1 MLFGKWLT
9 GPDLTGTM
17 SRLLNQ
23 PPINKRAYSM
33 NKESVMAL
41 LAEIN
46 DENAGR
52 DLVSAGF
59 VREVGIHEDRV
70 SVDIRL
76 GYHLTD
82 KGAALAEAVKAHLE
96 NSSEIA
102 YAGINISAKVMPHKV
117 QEELKPLES
126 IANIIAVGSGKG
138 GVGKSTTAVNLA
150 LALQAQGARVGLLD
164 ADIYGPSIPSMLG
177 VKGQPSTD
185 GEHIIPKE
193 AHGLK
198 VMSIGFLVEEDTAMI
213 WRGPMVTSALQQLL
227 GDTLWGPLDYL
238 IIDLPPGTGD
248 IQLTLAQKIPVA
260 GAVIVTTPQDI
271 ALLDARRAVHMFR
284 KVDVPVLGVVENMST
299 HICTAC
305 GHEEAIFGH
314 GGGEAMAK
322 DFDIPL
328 LGRLPLTMEI
338 RSSLDMGKPTMMQD
352 LDSPITQS
360 YRSLALRTAGELAI
374 KPRSMVLQMPE
385 ILIQS

>member
-1 MLFGKWLT
+1 
-9 GPDLTGTM
+9 
-17 SRLLNQ
+17 
-23 PPINKRAYSM
+23 M

-46 DENAGR
+46 DENSGR
-52 DLVSAGF
+52 DLVSAGT
-59 VREVGIHEDRV
+59 VREVGIHDDQV
-70 SVDIRL
+70 NVDIRL
-76 GYHLTD
+76 GYPLND
-82 KGAALAEAVKAHLE
+82 QDGALASMIKARLE
-96 NSSEIA
+96 SDPGIEKASVNIA
-102 YAGINISAKVMPHKV
+102 CKVVAHKV
-117 QEELKPLES
+117 QEDLKPLES

-150 LALQAQGARVGLLD
+150 LALHHEGARVGLLD

-185 GEHIIPKE
+185 GEKIIPKQ

-248 IQLTLAQKIPVA
+248 IQLTLAQRIPVA

-299 HICTAC
+299 HICSAC

-314 GGGEAMAK
+314 GGGGRMAK

-328 LGRLPLTMEI
+328 LGQLPLAMEI
-338 RSSLDMGKPTMMQD
+338 RASLDEGKPTMMQSP
-352 LDSPITQS
+352 DSLLAKS
-360 YRSLALRTAGELAI
+360 YRSLALRTTGELSV
-374 KPRSMVLQMPE
+374 KPRSMTLQMPE
-385 ILIQS
+385 IVIQN

>member
-1 MLFGKWLT
+1 
-9 GPDLTGTM
+9 
-17 SRLLNQ
+17 
-23 PPINKRAYSM
+23 M

-41 LAEIN
+41 LAEVN
-46 DENAGR
+46 DEHSGR
-52 DLVSAGF
+52 DLVSAGSI
-59 VREVGIHEDRV
+59 REVGIHDNKV
-70 SVDIRL
+70 SVDVRL
-76 GYHLTD
+76 GYPLAD
-82 KGAALAEAVKAHLE
+82 NGAELVASIKTRLE
-96 NSSEIA
+96 SDPEIT
-102 YAGINISAKVMPHKV
+102 SASVNMSCKVMPHKV
-117 QEELKPLES
+117 QEDLKPLDS

-150 LALQAQGARVGLLD
+150 LALQREGARVGLLD

-198 VMSIGFLVEEDTAMI
+198 VMSIGFLVAEDTAMI

-284 KVDVPVLGVVENMST
+284 KVDVPILGVVENMST

-305 GHEEAIFGH
+305 GHEEALFGH
-314 GGGEAMAK
+314 GGGELMAK
-322 DFDIPL
+322 DFEIPL
-328 LGRLPLTMEI
+328 LGQLPLTMEI
-338 RSSLDMGKPTMMQD
+338 RSSLDAGQPTMMQN
-352 LDSPITQS
+352 LDSPIAKS
-360 YRSLALRTAGELAI
+360 YRSLALRTAGELSVM
-374 KPRSMVLQMPE
+374 PRSMTVQMPQ
-385 ILIQS
+385 IVVQN

>member
-1 MLFGKWLT
+1 
-9 GPDLTGTM
+9 
-17 SRLLNQ
+17 
-23 PPINKRAYSM
+23 M

-41 LAEIN
+41 LAEIL
-46 DENAGR
+46 DENSGR
-52 DLVSAGF
+52 DLVSAGV
-59 VREVGIHEDRV
+59 VRELGLHEDRV
-70 SVDIRL
+70 NVDIRL
-76 GYHLTD
+76 GYP
-82 KGAALAEAVKAHLE
+82 LANNGEQFAKTISEHLE
-96 NSSEIA
+96 SNPEISRA
-102 YAGINISAKVMPHKV
+102 SVNISSKVMPHKV
-117 QEELKPLES
+117 QEDLKPLES

-150 LALQAQGARVGLLD
+150 LALQREGARVGLLD

-198 VMSIGFLVEEDTAMI
+198 VMSIGFLVDENSAMI

-248 IQLTLAQKIPVA
+248 IQLTLAQRIPVA

-271 ALLDARRAVHMFR
+271 ALMDARRAVHMFR

-314 GGGEAMAK
+314 GGGEQMAE
-322 DFDIPL
+322 DFELPL

-338 RSSLDMGKPTMMQD
+338 RSALDEGNPTMMQSP
-352 LDSPITQS
+352 DSSVAQS
-360 YRSLALRTAGELAI
+360 YRKMALRTVGELSV
-374 KPRSMVLQMPE
+374 KPRSMTLQMPE
-385 ILIQS
+385 ILIQN

>member
-1 MLFGKWLT
+1 
-9 GPDLTGTM
+9 
-17 SRLLNQ
+17 
-23 PPINKRAYSM
+23 M
-33 NKESVMAL
+33 NKESVMAM

-46 DENAGR
+46 DENSGR
-52 DLVSAGF
+52 DLVSAGTI
-59 VREVGIHEDRV
+59 REVGIHEDSV

-76 GYHLTD
+76 GYHLADEGAKLAADIKTRLESDTD
-82 KGAALAEAVKAHLE
+82 IDAAGV
-96 NSSEIA
+96 N
-102 YAGINISAKVMPHKV
+102 INCKVVPHKV
-117 QEELKPLES
+117 QEDLKPLES

-150 LALQAQGARVGLLD
+150 LALQREGARVGLLD

-198 VMSIGFLVEEDTAMI
+198 VMSIGFLVEEETAMI

-284 KVDVPVLGVVENMST
+284 KVDVPILGVVENMST

-314 GGGEAMAK
+314 GGGEQMAK

-328 LGRLPLTMEI
+328 LGRLPLAMEI
-338 RSSLDMGKPTMMQD
+338 RSSLDAGTPTMMQNP
-352 LDSPITQS
+352 DSHLAES
-360 YRSLALRTAGELAI
+360 YRSLALRTAGVLSVM
-374 KPRSMVLQMPE
+374 PRSMVMQMPQ
-385 ILIQS
+385 IVVQN

>member
-1 MLFGKWLT
+1 
-9 GPDLTGTM
+9 
-17 SRLLNQ
+17 
-23 PPINKRAYSM
+23 M

-41 LAEIN
+41 LAEVN
-46 DENAGR
+46 DEHSGR
-52 DLVSAGF
+52 DLVSAGSI
-59 VREVGIHEDRV
+59 REVGIHDNKV
-70 SVDIRL
+70 SVDVRL
-76 GYHLTD
+76 GYPLAD
-82 KGAALAEAVKAHLE
+82 NGAELVASIKTRLE
-96 NSSEIA
+96 SDPEIT
-102 YAGINISAKVMPHKV
+102 SASVNMSCKVMPHKV
-117 QEELKPLES
+117 QEDLKPLDS

-150 LALQAQGARVGLLD
+150 LALQREGARVGLLD

-198 VMSIGFLVEEDTAMI
+198 VMSIGFLVAEDTAMI

-284 KVDVPVLGVVENMST
+284 KVDVPILGVVENMST

-314 GGGEAMAK
+314 GGGELMAK
-322 DFDIPL
+322 DFEIPL
-328 LGRLPLTMEI
+328 LGQMPLTMEI
-338 RSSLDMGKPTMMQD
+338 RSSLDAGQPTMMQS
-352 LDSPITQS
+352 LDSPIARS
-360 YRSLALRTAGELAI
+360 YRSLALRTAGVLSVM
-374 KPRSMVLQMPE
+374 PRSMTVQMPQ
-385 ILIQS
+385 IVVQN

>member
-1 MLFGKWLT
+1 
-9 GPDLTGTM
+9 
-17 SRLLNQ
+17 
-23 PPINKRAYSM
+23 M
-33 NKESVMAL
+33 NKESVLAL

-46 DENAGR
+46 DENSGR

-59 VREVGIHEDRV
+59 VREVGTHEDRV
-70 SVDIRL
+70 SVDLRL
-76 GYHLTD
+76 GYHLAD
-82 KGAALAEAVKAHLE
+82 KGAQLAALVKARLE
-96 NSSEIA
+96 SEP
-102 YAGINISAKVMPHKV
+102 GIDKASVNISCKVMPHKV
-117 QEELKPLES
+117 QGELKPLES

-185 GEHIIPKE
+185 GEHIIPKQ

-227 GDTLWGPLDYL
+227 GDTLWGALDYL

-271 ALLDARRAVHMFR
+271 ALIDARRAVNMFQ

-314 GGGEAMAK
+314 GGGAAMAK

-338 RSSLDMGKPTMMQD
+338 RSSLDKGEPTMMQNTE
-352 LDSPITQS
+352 SPITRS
-360 YRSLALRTAGELAI
+360 YRSLALRTAGELAV
-374 KPRSMVLQMPE
+374 KPRSMTLQMPE
-385 ILIQS
+385 ILIQN

>member
-1 MLFGKWLT
+1 
-9 GPDLTGTM
+9 
-17 SRLLNQ
+17 
-23 PPINKRAYSM
+23 M

-41 LAEIN
+41 LAEIV
-46 DENAGR
+46 DENSGR
-52 DLVSAGF
+52 DLVSAGT

-70 SVDIRL
+70 SVDVRL
-76 GYHLTD
+76 GYPLAD
-82 KGAALAEAVKAHLE
+82 KGEELVTVIKSRLE
-96 NSSEIA
+96 SDQ
-102 YAGINISAKVMPHKV
+102 GIDKVSVNISSKVMPHKV
-117 QEELKPLES
+117 QEDLKPLDS
-126 IANIIAVGSGKG
+126 ISNIIAVGSGKG

-150 LALQAQGARVGLLD
+150 LALQSEGARVGLLD

-198 VMSIGFLVEEDTAMI
+198 VMSIGFLVDENSAMI

-248 IQLTLAQKIPVA
+248 IQLTLAQRIPVA

-314 GGGEAMAK
+314 GGGEQMAE
-322 DFDIPL
+322 DFELPL

-338 RSSLDMGKPTMMQD
+338 RSALDEGKPTMIQSP
-352 LDSPITQS
+352 DSFVAQS
-360 YRSLALRTAGELAI
+360 YRNMALRTVGELSV
-374 KPRSMVLQMPE
+374 KPRSMALQMPE
-385 ILIQS
+385 ILIQN

>member
-1 MLFGKWLT
+1 
-9 GPDLTGTM
+9 
-17 SRLLNQ
+17 
-23 PPINKRAYSM
+23 M

-41 LAEIN
+41 LGEIN
-46 DENAGR
+46 DENSGR
-52 DLVSAGF
+52 DLVSAGT
-59 VREVGIHEDRV
+59 VREVGIHEDSV

-76 GYHLTD
+76 GYHLAD
-82 KGAALAEAVKAHLE
+82 QGEEFAAVIKARLE
-96 NSSEIA
+96 SDPGIDH
-102 YAGINISAKVMPHKV
+102 AGVNINCKVVAHKV
-117 QEELKPLES
+117 QEDLKPLES
-126 IANIIAVGSGKG
+126 ITNIIAVGSGKG

-150 LALQAQGARVGLLD
+150 LALQREGARVGLLD

-227 GDTLWGPLDYL
+227 GDTLWGSLDYL

-248 IQLTLAQKIPVA
+248 IQLTLAQRIPVA

-314 GGGEAMAK
+314 GGGEQMAK
-322 DFDIPL
+322 DFEIPL
-328 LGRLPLTMEI
+328 LGQLPLAMEI
-338 RSSLDMGKPTMMQD
+338 RSSLDAGKPTMMQES
-352 LDSPITQS
+352 DSPLAQS
-360 YRSLALRTAGELAI
+360 YRSLALRTAGALSVL
-374 KPRSMVLQMPE
+374 PRSMVMQMPK
-385 ILIQS
+385 IVVQN

>member
-1 MLFGKWLT
+1 
-9 GPDLTGTM
+9 
-17 SRLLNQ
+17 
-23 PPINKRAYSM
+23 M

-46 DENAGR
+46 DENTGR
-52 DLVSAGF
+52 DLVSGGV
-59 VREVGIHEDRV
+59 VREVGVHDGTV
-70 SVDIRL
+70 NVDIRL
-76 GYHLTD
+76 GYSLAD
-82 KGAALAEAVKAHLE
+82 GGKALAAGIKTQLE
-96 NSSEIA
+96 NQPGIDQANVHISSKI
-102 YAGINISAKVMPHKV
+102 VPHKV
-117 QEELKPLES
+117 QEDLKPLPS

-138 GVGKSTTAVNLA
+138 GVGKSSTAVNLA
-150 LALQAQGARVGLLD
+150 LALKAQGARVGLLD

-177 VKGQPSTD
+177 VSGQPATD

-198 VMSIGFLVEEDTAMI
+198 VMSIGFLVEEGSAMI

-227 GDTLWGPLDYL
+227 GDTAWGPLDYL
-238 IIDLPPGTGD
+238 VIDLPPGTGD

-271 ALLDARRAVHMFR
+271 ALLDARRAVNMFR

-322 DFDIPL
+322 DFEIPL
-328 LGRLPLTMEI
+328 LGRLPLSMEI
-338 RSSLDMGKPTMMQD
+338 RSALDEGTPTVIKD
-352 LDSPITQS
+352 PNSPMAKAYS
-360 YRSLALRTAGELAI
+360 SMALKTAGALVSGAAQHGYADAGDRNTKLVRITDRGQVHFSEPLRPKI
-374 KPRSMVLQMPE
+374 
-385 ILIQS
+385 

>member
-1 MLFGKWLT
+1 
-9 GPDLTGTM
+9 
-17 SRLLNQ
+17 
-23 PPINKRAYSM
+23 M

-46 DENAGR
+46 DENSGR
-52 DLVSAGF
+52 DIVTAGY
-59 VREVGIHEDRV
+59 VREVGIHENRV

-76 GYHLTD
+76 GYHLKD
-82 KGAALAEAVKAHLE
+82 KGAALAGVIKARLE
-96 NSSEIA
+96 SDPEIA
-102 YAGINISAKVMPHKV
+102 AAGVNISSRVMPHKV
-117 QEELKPLES
+117 QEDLKPLPS

-150 LALQAQGARVGLLD
+150 LALQEQGARVGVLD

-185 GEHIIPKE
+185 GEKIIPKE

-227 GDTLWGPLDYL
+227 GDTAWGQLDYL

-271 ALLDARRAVHMFR
+271 ALLDARRAVNMFR
-284 KVDVPVLGVVENMST
+284 KVDVQVLGVVENMST
-299 HICTAC
+299 HICTKC

-314 GGGEAMAK
+314 GGGEAMAR

-338 RSSLDMGKPTMMQD
+338 RSSLDEGKPTMAED
-352 LDSPITQS
+352 HDTPITES
-360 YRSLALRTAGELAI
+360 YRKLALRTAGELAVR
-374 KPRSMVLQMPE
+374 PRSMTLQMPE

>member
-1 MLFGKWLT
+1 
-9 GPDLTGTM
+9 
-17 SRLLNQ
+17 
-23 PPINKRAYSM
+23 M
-33 NKESVMAL
+33 NKESVMAM

-46 DENAGR
+46 DENSGR
-52 DLVSAGF
+52 DLVSAGTI
-59 VREVGIHEDRV
+59 REVGIHEDSV

-76 GYHLTD
+76 GYHLADQGTELAAAIKTRLESDTD
-82 KGAALAEAVKAHLE
+82 
-96 NSSEIA
+96 IDT
-102 YAGINISAKVMPHKV
+102 AGVNINCKVVPHKV
-117 QEELKPLES
+117 QEDLKPLES

-150 LALQAQGARVGLLD
+150 LALQREGARVGLLD

-198 VMSIGFLVEEDTAMI
+198 VMSIGFLVEEETAMI

-284 KVDVPVLGVVENMST
+284 KVDVPILGVVENMST

-314 GGGEAMAK
+314 GGGEQMAK

-328 LGRLPLTMEI
+328 LGRLPLAMEI
-338 RSSLDMGKPTMMQD
+338 RSSLDAGTPTMMQNP
-352 LDSPITQS
+352 DSHLAES
-360 YRSLALRTAGELAI
+360 YRSLALRTAGVLSVM
-374 KPRSMVLQMPE
+374 PRSMVMQMPQ
-385 ILIQS
+385 IVVQN

>member
-1 MLFGKWLT
+1 
-9 GPDLTGTM
+9 
-17 SRLLNQ
+17 
-23 PPINKRAYSM
+23 M
-33 NKESVMAL
+33 NKESVMAI

-46 DENAGR
+46 DENSGR
-52 DLVSAGF
+52 DLVSAGA
-59 VREVGIHEDRV
+59 VREVGIHDDSV

-76 GYHLTD
+76 GYHLVD
-82 KGAALAEAVKAHLE
+82 NGSELAAEIKARLE
-96 NSSEIA
+96 SDPGIDT
-102 YAGINISAKVMPHKV
+102 AGVNIDCKVAPHKV
-117 QEELKPLES
+117 QEELKPLKS

-150 LALQAQGARVGLLD
+150 LALQREGARVGLLD

-193 AHGLK
+193 AYGLK
-198 VMSIGFLVEEDTAMI
+198 VMSIGFLVEEETAMI

-227 GDTLWGPLDYL
+227 GDTLWGELDYL

-284 KVDVPVLGVVENMST
+284 KVDVPILGVVENMST

-314 GGGEAMAK
+314 GGGEQMAK
-322 DFDIPL
+322 DFEIPL
-328 LGRLPLTMEI
+328 LGRMPLAMEI
-338 RSSLDMGKPTMMQD
+338 RSSLDAGEPTMMKD
-352 LDSPITQS
+352 PDSHLAQS
-360 YRSLALRTAGELAI
+360 YRSLALRTAGVLSV
-374 KPRSMVLQMPE
+374 KPRSMVMQMPE
-385 ILIQS
+385 IVVSN

>member
-1 MLFGKWLT
+1 
-9 GPDLTGTM
+9 
-17 SRLLNQ
+17 
-23 PPINKRAYSM
+23 M
-33 NKESVMAL
+33 NKESVMAM

-46 DENAGR
+46 DENSGR
-52 DLVSAGF
+52 DLVSAGT
-59 VREVGIHEDRV
+59 VREVGIHEDSV

-76 GYHLTD
+76 GYHLADQGAELAAAIKTRLESDTD
-82 KGAALAEAVKAHLE
+82 
-96 NSSEIA
+96 IDT
-102 YAGINISAKVMPHKV
+102 AGVNINCKVMPHKV
-117 QEELKPLES
+117 QEDLKPLES

-150 LALQAQGARVGLLD
+150 LALQREGARVGLLD

-198 VMSIGFLVEEDTAMI
+198 VMSIGFLVEEETAMI

-271 ALLDARRAVHMFR
+271 ALLDARRAVHMFG
-284 KVDVPVLGVVENMST
+284 KVDVPILGVVENMST

-314 GGGEAMAK
+314 GGGEQMAK

-328 LGRLPLTMEI
+328 LGRLPLAMEI
-338 RSSLDMGKPTMMQD
+338 RSSLDAGTPTMMKD
-352 LDSPITQS
+352 PDSHLAES
-360 YRSLALRTAGELAI
+360 YRSLALRTAGVLSVM
-374 KPRSMVLQMPE
+374 PRSMVMQMPQ
-385 ILIQS
+385 IVVQN

>member
-1 MLFGKWLT
+1 
-9 GPDLTGTM
+9 
-17 SRLLNQ
+17 
-23 PPINKRAYSM
+23 M

-41 LAEIN
+41 LGEIN
-46 DENAGR
+46 DENTGL
-52 DLVSAGF
+52 DLVSSGS
-59 VREVGIHEDRV
+59 VREVGLHEDRV

-76 GYHLTD
+76 GYPLAD
-82 KGAALAEAVKAHLE
+82 QGSELAAVIKARLE
-96 NSSEIA
+96 NDPGIA
-102 YAGINISAKVMPHKV
+102 SASVNIKCKVVPHKV
-117 QEELKPLES
+117 QESLKPLES

-150 LALQAQGARVGLLD
+150 LALQRQGARVGLLD

-177 VKGQPSTD
+177 VKGQPNTD

-227 GDTLWGPLDYL
+227 GVTLWGPLDYL

-248 IQLTLAQKIPVA
+248 IQLTLAQKVPVA

-271 ALLDARRAVHMFR
+271 ALIDARRAVNMFR

-305 GHEEAIFGH
+305 GHEEAIFGS
-314 GGGEAMAK
+314 GGGEQMAT
-322 DFDIPL
+322 DFEIPL
-328 LGRLPLTMEI
+328 LGRLPLAMEI
-338 RSSLDMGKPTMMQD
+338 RSSLDAGTPTVMQNP
-352 LDSPITQS
+352 DSSLSQS
-360 YRSLALRTAGELAI
+360 YSKLALRTAGALSVM
-374 KPRSMVLQMPE
+374 PRSMVMQMPE
-385 ILIQS
+385 IIVQN

>member
-1 MLFGKWLT
+1 
-9 GPDLTGTM
+9 
-17 SRLLNQ
+17 
-23 PPINKRAYSM
+23 M

-41 LAEIN
+41 LGEIN
-46 DENAGR
+46 DENSGR
-52 DLVSAGF
+52 DLVSAGT
-59 VREVGIHEDRV
+59 VREVGIHEDSV

-76 GYHLTD
+76 GYHLAD
-82 KGAALAEAVKAHLE
+82 QGKELADIIKTRLE
-96 NSSEIA
+96 SDPGIDT
-102 YAGINISAKVMPHKV
+102 AGVDINCKVVPHKV
-117 QEELKPLES
+117 QEDLKPLES

-138 GVGKSTTAVNLA
+138 GVGKSTTAVNMA
-150 LALQAQGARVGLLD
+150 LALQREGARVGLLD
-164 ADIYGPSIPSMLG
+164 ADIYGPSIPAMLG
-177 VKGQPSTD
+177 VKGQPATD

-193 AHGLK
+193 AYGLK

-271 ALLDARRAVHMFR
+271 ALLDARRAVNMFR

-314 GGGEAMAK
+314 GGGEQMAK
-322 DFDIPL
+322 DFEIPL
-328 LGRLPLTMEI
+328 LGQLPLAMEI
-338 RSSLDMGKPTMMQD
+338 RSSLDAGEPTMMKD
-352 LDSPITQS
+352 SDSPLAQS
-360 YRSLALRTAGELAI
+360 YRSLALRTAGVLSVM
-374 KPRSMVLQMPE
+374 PRSMVMQMPK
-385 ILIQS
+385 IVIQN

>member
-1 MLFGKWLT
+1 
-9 GPDLTGTM
+9 
-17 SRLLNQ
+17 
-23 PPINKRAYSM
+23 M
-33 NKESVMAL
+33 NKESVTAL
-41 LAEIN
+41 LAEIV
-46 DENAGR
+46 DENTDR
-52 DLVSAGF
+52 DLVSSGT
-59 VREVGIHEDRV
+59 VREIGIHEDRV

-76 GYHLTD
+76 GYHIAD
-82 KGAALAEAVKAHLE
+82 QGAQLAEIITTRLE
-96 NSSEIA
+96 SDP
-102 YAGINISAKVMPHKV
+102 GIDRASVNISSKVMPHKV
-117 QEELKPLES
+117 QEDLKPLNS

-150 LALQAQGARVGLLD
+150 LALQSEGARVGLLD
-164 ADIYGPSIPSMLG
+164 ADIYGPSIPTMLG

-227 GDTLWGPLDYL
+227 GDTAWGALDYL

-271 ALLDARRAVHMFR
+271 ALLDARRAVNMFN

-314 GGGEAMAK
+314 GGGEEMAK
-322 DFDIPL
+322 DFEIPL

-338 RSSLDMGKPTMMQD
+338 RSSLDAGKPTMAENE
-352 LDSPITQS
+352 DSVIMQS
-360 YRSLALRTAGELAI
+360 YRKLALRTAGELSI
-374 KPRSMVLQMPE
+374 KARSMTLQMPE
-385 ILIQS
+385 ILIQN